1 MKAKVNLGVIG
12 IGRMGCQYARYCA
25 GRIPQVSL
33 HAISDIREE
42 VADLADELG
51 GPKYYKDYRD
61 LISDKEVDAIVVVT
75 HTKMHKEVVIE
86 AARQGKMIFSEKPLS
101 LNLQEAREMQKAVE
115 ESGAFFQMGF
125 MRRFD
130 SGFAAAKRKI
140 DEGVIGTPVCFKI
153 SSRDKM
159 PATLEYLKPENSGGI
174 FIDMGVHDFDLA
186 RWFMGD
192 VKSVYSTGGALSWP
206 EIEKIGDFDNVV
218 SSLYFKNGS
227 LGVIDMTRQ
236 GVYGYDVQA
245 DILGTNGALRIGYN
259 QETPMLVM
267 TKDVV
272 THDTVPGF
280 YERFENAYITQLCD
294 FVENIL
300 HEKEPAITIADG
312 VAVLEI
318 AVAATTSC
326 HENRVVEL

>member
-1 MKAKVNLGVIG
+1 
-12 IGRMGCQYARYCA
+12 MGCQYARYCA

-42 VADLADELG
+42 VADLTDELG